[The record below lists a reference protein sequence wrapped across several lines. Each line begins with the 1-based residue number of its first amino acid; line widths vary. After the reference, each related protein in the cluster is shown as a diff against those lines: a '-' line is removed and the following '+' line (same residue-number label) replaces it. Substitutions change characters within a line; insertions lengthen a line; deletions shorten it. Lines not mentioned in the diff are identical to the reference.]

1 MWRLQKKEQPLLL
14 NGEVLLKILQRW
26 DDIVHDEIETLLS

>member
-14 NGEVLLKILQRW
+14 KGEVLLKILQRW
-26 DDIVHDEIETLLS
+26 DDILHDEIETLLS